1 MTVTAIASIQ
11 MTPDAWKEYCIL
23 KRRMEWL
30 ETSHAYG
37 YRKSPTLLD
46 ELKTRYSDVSVDR
59 EEFSRLL
66 VRGN

>member
-1 MTVTAIASIQ
+1 MTAIAPIQ
-11 MTPDAWKEYCIL
+11 MTPEAWKEYCIL

-30 ETSHAYG
+30 ETNHSYG
-37 YRKSPTLLD
+37 YRKSPSLLN
-46 ELKTRYSDVSVDR
+46 ELKTRYSDASVDI